1 MPTFYEGDPLAVVR
15 QTLTAEQYAQAAVLA
30 ESHRSI
36 WNRRG
41 VRAAAALTVAALAF
55 SCIPLYRYQYATAW
69 IPLVI
74 GCLAVCLAAW
84 FFWIQPE
91 NQRKRAKAVFEQ
103 NRFWQEPCQISLY
116 RDSVCCDTP
125 YEKISA
131 YWSDYDACLE
141 SPAFWVVIGGWD
153 RWLLIVDKQRTSPEQ
168 QEAVSIHLR
177 EQFASRY
184 LRIKS

>member
-74 GCLAVCLAAW
+74 GCLAVLLAAW

-103 NRFWQEPCQISLY
+103 NR
-116 RDSVCCDTP
+116 
-125 YEKISA
+125 
-131 YWSDYDACLE
+131 
-141 SPAFWVVIGGWD
+141 
-153 RWLLIVDKQRTSPEQ
+153 
-168 QEAVSIHLR
+168 SIKL
-177 EQFASRY
+177 
-184 LRIKS
+184 